1 MTIVNIEHALSML
14 RMDLVQRFAHDDWN
28 DAQVEQ
34 VARTLVACLR
44 PGRDAV
50 SGHPEMVDPKLPRD
64 VLRRSLRYVNDNLD
78 SRLTWDEI
86 AAAVEMNTFIF
97 GRRFKLSTGMT
108 PRQYVVRC
116 RVRRAMK
123 LLADTKL
130 SIAEI
135 ALEVGCS
142 CQSHLT
148 NLFRKY
154 AGTTPSACRTAT
166 RQTRRDTTATGGSP
180 LGALPKE
187 IAGTSAAAASIRGSL

>member
-1 MTIVNIEHALSML
+1 MTIVRIEHALSML

-34 VARTLVACLR
+34 VARTLVASLR

-50 SGHPEMVDPKLPRD
+50 SDHPEMVDPKLPRD

-86 AAAVEMNTFIF
+86 GAAVEMNAFTF

-108 PRQYVVRC
+108 PHQYVVRC

-135 ALEVGCS
+135 AFEVGCS

-154 AGTTPSACRTAT
+154 AGTTPRAYPTAT
-166 RQTRRDTTATGGSP
+166 RQTRRDTPATEP
-180 LGALPKE
+180 LGALSRE
-187 IAGTSAAAASIRGSL
+187 SADTSATAARIGGSL